1 MNVTPVTGAT
11 APAARPAATPVA
23 ARPVGAFAVP
33 PTPPASTGA
42 QAAAAAASNRREA
55 AAELQEVLESARKAI
70 QQSSSSNLE
79 FSVDEQLGRT
89 IVRLVDATTQEVIRQ
104 IPSEEFLRA
113 ARSID
118 VLRGLLLKQEV

>member
-1 MNVTPVTGAT
+1 MSVTPVTGAT

-23 ARPVGAFAVP
+23 ARPVGVSVAP
-33 PTPPASTGA
+33 ELPPAAAGA
-42 QAAAAAASNRREA
+42 EAASAASNRRDA
-55 AAELQEVLESARKAI
+55 AAELQDVLESARQAI
-70 QQSSSSNLE
+70 RQSSSSNLE

-89 IVRLVDATTQEVIRQ
+89 IVRLVDTNTQEVIRQ

>member
-42 QAAAAAASNRREA
+42 QAAAAASNRREA